1 MPELVTDEHFVLS
14 ATEVHQVNGL
24 LNVIARG
31 TVRFSLTV
39 PPDTFGTWAAAGNAS
54 SFYAAL
60 TKSGKTHVWC
70 NVIMTVV
77 TDVPDQDP
85 VTDEVLGVIGCDELP
100 ADWVRLPATTNDP
113 ARRYQF
119 RAVVR

>member
-31 TVRFSLTV
+31 TTRFGLTV
-39 PPDTFGTWAAAGNAS
+39 PADTFGTWAAAGNAS
-54 SFYAAL
+54 AFYAAI
-60 TKSGKTHVWC
+60 TKSGNTHVWA
-70 NVIMTVV
+70 NIIMTVV
-77 TDVPDQDP
+77 TEVPDQEP
-85 VTDEVLGVIGCDELP
+85 VTDDVLGVISCDELP
-100 ADWVRLPATTNDP
+100 ADWVRLPATHADP